1 MAKLQHES
9 DMDNP
14 KERFAWA
21 FRGIEYTG
29 FPMAFPDKVL
39 EVWSEHLSK
48 CGFVHDPSRQEIH
61 YQPPVRGQDHAL
73 NTAGSWIDIDDE
85 INVPVVPT
93 SSLMTPQEKA
103 KMIQEFKE
111 EGLID

>member
-21 FRGIEYTG
+21 FQGIEYTG

-61 YQPPVRGQDHAL
+61 YQPPVRGQGHSMNL
-73 NTAGSWIDIDDE
+73 SGQWISITE
-85 INVPVVPT
+85 PITQPVVPT
-93 SSLMTPQEKA
+93 ASKMTSQEKA